1 MKALNTQNWNPVVN
15 LPPPL
20 TPTGL
25 TAQSTPPKFTS
36 PPPPP
41 QPSLRIPPLPQPP
54 YLLIFPLNSIEPP
67 PPPGPSSHSSPTTM
81 SLLPNNMRALRK
93 ATPTPGY
100 TMEQV
105 FATKNFFLLFSKIN
119 FDILV

>member
-20 TPTGL
+20 TPTIL
-25 TAQSTPPKFTS
+25 AALSTPPKFTS
-36 PPPPP
+36 PPP

-67 PPPGPSSHSSPTTM
+67 PPPGPSRHSSPTTM

-93 ATPTPGY
+93 AAPTPGY

-105 FATKNFFLLFSKIN
+105 FATKKCLFTFF
-119 FDILV
+119 